1 MTQKL
6 QTTPKE
12 IECNTGQLLDLL
24 TIIFPQQN
32 RQKINQHLYR
42 NYRDRSKALDIK
54 GMVIRYAGQPKGLST
69 QHHWTVNISGAS
81 EELKQKFAEFQK
93 RSRSIIP
100 TSAPQHNQG
109 QNAALEWNGLFFR
122 SRAEVQIA
130 EALDRHNLLFFP
142 NARCRIT
149 DRNERKDVVEVDFLV
164 VGFGRMGLLEVDGA
178 TYHASAASDHQRDRL
193 FMRQGILCSRF
204 TAAECLN
211 NPEQVVEEFLELLMG
226 SFVSSRFNP
235 S

>member
-1 MTQKL
+1 VTQTL
-6 QTTPKE
+6 QTTPQE
-12 IECNTGQLLDLL
+12 IECDTSQLLDLL

-32 RQKINQHLYR
+32 RQKINKHLYR

-54 GMVIRYAGQPKGLST
+54 GMVICYAGQPGGLGT
-69 QHHWTVNISGAS
+69 KHRWTVNLARAT

-93 RSRSIIP
+93 RSRSIVP
-100 TSAPQHNQG
+100 TFTPQNNQG
-109 QNAALEWNGLFFR
+109 QNASIEWNGLFFR
-122 SRAEVQIA
+122 SPAEVQIA
-130 EALDRHNLLFFP
+130 EALDRHNILFFP

-149 DRNERKDVVEVDFLV
+149 DRNERKDVVEVDFLI

-178 TYHASAASDHQRDRL
+178 TYHTSAASDHQRDRL

-226 SFVSSRFNP
+226 SSMSSRFNP